1 MKILLLNENPVVS
14 RLVSL
19 SAKKMSY
26 DFEELNAYSENLG
39 NYDVIVVDSDTPA
52 PLKILKEKC
61 DRLIFLAPRN
71 QNVEDIDAQIL
82 QKPFLPTD
90 FLNLLNNKDA
100 NKHTSI
106 DLPMLSND
114 ENPYADI
121 SLDLDNLNLDD
132 LPDENSLDIN
142 SEGMEDLS
150 FDDDAQD
157 DNSNKTLET
166 QNLEHETIKEQTQED
181 TQIDLDLTLEDGE
194 SEKEDLSQEHTA
206 LDTEPS
212 LDELDDKND
221 EDLEIKEDDKNEE
234 IEKQE
239 LLDDSKT
246 NTLEMQ
252 EELSESQDDNSNKTL
267 ETQNLEHDNLEQ
279 ETIKEQTQEDTQTDL
294 DLTLEDGESEKED
307 LSQEHTALDTEP
319 SLDELDDKNDEDLEI
334 KEDDKN
340 EEIEKQELLDDSKTN
355 TLEMQEELSES
366 QDDNSNKT
374 LETQNLEHDNLEQE
388 TIKEQTQ
395 EDTQTDL
402 DLTLED
408 GESEKEDLSQE
419 HTALDTEPS
428 LDELDDKNDED
439 LEDNKELQA
448 NISDFDDLP
457 VVEEQEKEMDFDDL
471 PEDAEFLGQA
481 KDNEESEEVL
491 EEFAPVVEEDVQD
504 EMDDFT
510 SNLSTQDQIKEE
522 LAQLDELD
530 YGIDSDNSSKVLED
544 FKDEPILDDKELG
557 TNEEEVVVPNLN
569 ISDFDTLK
577 ESDIQEALGEEIL
590 EKNEEP
596 IVSDVTKD
604 DNSEEI
610 VNELSQSIAGAITS
624 SIKDDTLKAAL
635 KGMNMNINI
644 NISFKED

>member
-166 QNLEHETIKEQTQED
+166 QNLEHDNLEQETIKEQTQED

-212 LDELDDKND
+212 LDEL
-221 EDLEIKEDDKNEE
+221 DDKNEE

-279 ETIKEQTQEDTQTDL
+279 ETIKEQTQEDTQ
-294 DLTLEDGESEKED
+294 
-307 LSQEHTALDTEP
+307 
-319 SLDELDDKNDEDLEI
+319 I
-334 KEDDKN
+334 
-340 EEIEKQELLDDSKTN
+340 
-355 TLEMQEELSES
+355 
-366 QDDNSNKT
+366 
-374 LETQNLEHDNLEQE
+374 
-388 TIKEQTQ
+388 
-395 EDTQTDL
+395 DL

-457 VVEEQEKEMDFDDL
+457 EVEEQEKEMDFDDL

-481 KDNEESEEVL
+481 KYNEESEENL
-491 EEFAPVVEEDVQD
+491 EEFAPVVEEDIQD
-504 EMDDFT
+504 EIDDFA

>member
-71 QNVEDIDAQIL
+71 QNVDIDAQIL

-90 FLNLLNNKDA
+90 FLNLLNNKDT

-142 SEGMEDLS
+142 SDGMEDLS

-157 DNSNKTLET
+157 DNANETLET
-166 QNLEHETIKEQTQED
+166 QNLEDENLEQETTKEQTQED
-181 TQIDLDLTLEDGE
+181 IQTDLDLTLED
-194 SEKEDLSQEHTA
+194 SKNEKEDLSQEHTA

-212 LDELDDKND
+212 LDDKND

-246 NTLEMQ
+246 NALEMQ
-252 EELSESQDDNSNKTL
+252 EELSESQDDNANETL
-267 ETQNLEHDNLEQ
+267 ETQNLEDENLEQ
-279 ETIKEQTQEDTQTDL
+279 EAIKEQTQEDIQTDL
-294 DLTLEDGESEKED
+294 DLTLEDS
-307 LSQEHTALDTEP
+307 
-319 SLDELDDKNDEDLEI
+319 KN
-334 KEDDKN
+334 
-340 EEIEKQELLDDSKTN
+340 
-355 TLEMQEELSES
+355 
-366 QDDNSNKT
+366 
-374 LETQNLEHDNLEQE
+374 
-388 TIKEQTQ
+388 
-395 EDTQTDL
+395 
-402 DLTLED
+402 
-408 GESEKEDLSQE
+408 EKEDLSQE

-481 KDNEESEEVL
+481 KDSEESEEVL

-504 EMDDFT
+504 EMDDFI

-569 ISDFDTLK
+569 ISDFDALK

-596 IVSDVTKD
+596 IVSNATKD

-610 VNELSQSIAGAITS
+610 VNELSQSIVGAITS

>member
-14 RLVSL
+14 RLISL

-157 DNSNKTLET
+157 DN
-166 QNLEHETIKEQTQED
+166 
-181 TQIDLDLTLEDGE
+181 
-194 SEKEDLSQEHTA
+194 A
-206 LDTEPS
+206 
-212 LDELDDKND
+212 
-221 EDLEIKEDDKNEE
+221 
-234 IEKQE
+234 
-239 LLDDSKT
+239 
-246 NTLEMQ
+246 
-252 EELSESQDDNSNKTL
+252 NKTL

-319 SLDELDDKNDEDLEI
+319 SLDELDDKNDEDLEN

-355 TLEMQEELSES
+355 ALEVQEELSES
-366 QDDNSNKT
+366 QDDNANKT
-374 LETQNLEHDNLEQE
+374 LETQNLEDENLEQE
-388 TIKEQTQ
+388 ATKEQTQ
-395 EDTQTDL
+395 EDIQTDL

-408 GESEKEDLSQE
+408 SKNEKEDLSQE

-448 NISDFDDLP
+448 NMSDFDDLP

>member
-157 DNSNKTLET
+157 DNANKTLET

-279 ETIKEQTQEDTQTDL
+279 ETIKEQTQEDTQ
-294 DLTLEDGESEKED
+294 
-307 LSQEHTALDTEP
+307 
-319 SLDELDDKNDEDLEI
+319 I
-334 KEDDKN
+334 
-340 EEIEKQELLDDSKTN
+340 
-355 TLEMQEELSES
+355 
-366 QDDNSNKT
+366 
-374 LETQNLEHDNLEQE
+374 
-388 TIKEQTQ
+388 
-395 EDTQTDL
+395 DL

-457 VVEEQEKEMDFDDL
+457 EVEEQEKEMDFDDL

-481 KDNEESEEVL
+481 KYNEESEENL
-491 EEFAPVVEEDVQD
+491 EEFAPVVEEDIQD
-504 EMDDFT
+504 EIDDFA

-596 IVSDVTKD
+596 IVSGVTKD

>member
-157 DNSNKTLET
+157 DN
-166 QNLEHETIKEQTQED
+166 
-181 TQIDLDLTLEDGE
+181 
-194 SEKEDLSQEHTA
+194 A
-206 LDTEPS
+206 
-212 LDELDDKND
+212 
-221 EDLEIKEDDKNEE
+221 
-234 IEKQE
+234 
-239 LLDDSKT
+239 
-246 NTLEMQ
+246 
-252 EELSESQDDNSNKTL
+252 NKTL

-279 ETIKEQTQEDTQTDL
+279 ETIKEQTQEDAQTDL

-395 EDTQTDL
+395 EDTQIDL

-408 GESEKEDLSQE
+408 GESEKEDLTQE

-457 VVEEQEKEMDFDDL
+457 EVEEQEKEMDFDDL

-481 KDNEESEEVL
+481 KYNEESEEVL
-491 EEFAPVVEEDVQD
+491 EEFTPVVEEDVQD

-544 FKDEPILDDKELG
+544 FKDEPILDDKELE

>member
-1 MKILLLNENPVVS
+1 
-14 RLVSL
+14 
-19 SAKKMSY
+19 
-26 DFEELNAYSENLG
+26 
-39 NYDVIVVDSDTPA
+39 
-52 PLKILKEKC
+52 
-61 DRLIFLAPRN
+61 
-71 QNVEDIDAQIL
+71 
-82 QKPFLPTD
+82 
-90 FLNLLNNKDA
+90 
-100 NKHTSI
+100 
-106 DLPMLSND
+106 
-114 ENPYADI
+114 
-121 SLDLDNLNLDD
+121 
-132 LPDENSLDIN
+132 
-142 SEGMEDLS
+142 
-150 FDDDAQD
+150 
-157 DNSNKTLET
+157 
-166 QNLEHETIKEQTQED
+166 
-181 TQIDLDLTLEDGE
+181 
-194 SEKEDLSQEHTA
+194 
-206 LDTEPS
+206 
-212 LDELDDKND
+212 DDKND
-221 EDLEIKEDDKNEE
+221 KDLEIKEDDKNEE

-246 NTLEMQ
+246 NALEVQ
-252 EELSESQDDNSNKTL
+252 EELSESQDDNANKTL
-267 ETQNLEHDNLEQ
+267 ETQNLEDENLEQ
-279 ETIKEQTQEDTQTDL
+279 EATKEQTQEDIQTDL
-294 DLTLEDGESEKED
+294 DLTLEDS
-307 LSQEHTALDTEP
+307 
-319 SLDELDDKNDEDLEI
+319 KN
-334 KEDDKN
+334 
-340 EEIEKQELLDDSKTN
+340 
-355 TLEMQEELSES
+355 
-366 QDDNSNKT
+366 
-374 LETQNLEHDNLEQE
+374 
-388 TIKEQTQ
+388 
-395 EDTQTDL
+395 
-402 DLTLED
+402 
-408 GESEKEDLSQE
+408 EKEDLSQE

-448 NISDFDDLP
+448 NMSDFDDLP

-481 KDNEESEEVL
+481 KDSEEPEEFL

-504 EMDDFT
+504 EIDDFT

-569 ISDFDTLK
+569 ISDFDALK

-596 IVSDVTKD
+596 IVSDATKD

>member
-90 FLNLLNNKDA
+90 FLNLLNNKDT

-142 SEGMEDLS
+142 SDGMEDLS

-157 DNSNKTLET
+157 DNANETLET
-166 QNLEHETIKEQTQED
+166 QNLEDENLEQEATKEQTQED
-181 TQIDLDLTLEDGE
+181 I
-194 SEKEDLSQEHTA
+194 
-206 LDTEPS
+206 
-212 LDELDDKND
+212 
-221 EDLEIKEDDKNEE
+221 
-234 IEKQE
+234 
-239 LLDDSKT
+239 
-246 NTLEMQ
+246 
-252 EELSESQDDNSNKTL
+252 
-267 ETQNLEHDNLEQ
+267 
-279 ETIKEQTQEDTQTDL
+279 QTDL
-294 DLTLEDGESEKED
+294 DLTLEDG
-307 LSQEHTALDTEP
+307 
-319 SLDELDDKNDEDLEI
+319 
-334 KEDDKN
+334 
-340 EEIEKQELLDDSKTN
+340 
-355 TLEMQEELSES
+355 
-366 QDDNSNKT
+366 
-374 LETQNLEHDNLEQE
+374 
-388 TIKEQTQ
+388 
-395 EDTQTDL
+395 
-402 DLTLED
+402 
-408 GESEKEDLSQE
+408 GSEKEDLSQE

-457 VVEEQEKEMDFDDL
+457 MVEEQEKEMDFDDI

-481 KDNEESEEVL
+481 KDNEESEENL

-504 EMDDFT
+504 EMDDFI

-530 YGIDSDNSSKVLED
+530 YGIDSDNSSKILED

-569 ISDFDTLK
+569 ISDFDALK
-577 ESDIQEALGEEIL
+577 ESDIQEALGEEIV

-596 IVSDVTKD
+596 IVSNVTKD

-610 VNELSQSIAGAITS
+610 VNELSQSIVGAITS

>member
-157 DNSNKTLET
+157 DNANKTLET
-166 QNLEHETIKEQTQED
+166 QNLEHGTIKEQTQED

-267 ETQNLEHDNLEQ
+267 ETQNLEHDNLEH
-279 ETIKEQTQEDTQTDL
+279 ETIKEQTQEDTQ
-294 DLTLEDGESEKED
+294 
-307 LSQEHTALDTEP
+307 
-319 SLDELDDKNDEDLEI
+319 I
-334 KEDDKN
+334 
-340 EEIEKQELLDDSKTN
+340 
-355 TLEMQEELSES
+355 
-366 QDDNSNKT
+366 
-374 LETQNLEHDNLEQE
+374 
-388 TIKEQTQ
+388 
-395 EDTQTDL
+395 DL

-457 VVEEQEKEMDFDDL
+457 EVEEQEKEMDFDDL

-481 KDNEESEEVL
+481 KYNEESEENL

-504 EMDDFT
+504 EIDDFA

>member
-90 FLNLLNNKDA
+90 FLNLLNNKDV
-100 NKHTSI
+100 NKHTPI

-142 SEGMEDLS
+142 SEGVKDLS
-150 FDDDAQD
+150 FDDDVQD
-157 DNSNKTLET
+157 DNANKTLET
-166 QNLEHETIKEQTQED
+166 QNLEDENLEQEAIKEQTQED
-181 TQIDLDLTLEDGE
+181 IQTDLDLTLEDSK

-212 LDELDDKND
+212 LDDKND

-239 LLDDSKT
+239 LLNDSKT

-252 EELSESQDDNSNKTL
+252 EELNAQDDNANKTL
-267 ETQNLEHDNLEQ
+267 ETQNLEDENLEQ
-279 ETIKEQTQEDTQTDL
+279 EAIKEQTQEDIQTDL
-294 DLTLEDGESEKED
+294 DLTLEDRESEKED
-307 LSQEHTALDTEP
+307 LSQEHTALDSEP
-319 SLDELDDKNDEDLEI
+319 SI
-334 KEDDKN
+334 
-340 EEIEKQELLDDSKTN
+340 
-355 TLEMQEELSES
+355 
-366 QDDNSNKT
+366 
-374 LETQNLEHDNLEQE
+374 
-388 TIKEQTQ
+388 
-395 EDTQTDL
+395 
-402 DLTLED
+402 
-408 GESEKEDLSQE
+408 
-419 HTALDTEPS
+419 
-428 LDELDDKNDED
+428 DELDDKNDED

-481 KDNEESEEVL
+481 KDSEESEEVL

-504 EMDDFT
+504 EMDDFI

-569 ISDFDTLK
+569 ISDFDALK

-596 IVSDVTKD
+596 IVSNAIKD

-610 VNELSQSIAGAITS
+610 VNELSQSIVGAITS

>member
-1 MKILLLNENPVVS
+1 
-14 RLVSL
+14 
-19 SAKKMSY
+19 
-26 DFEELNAYSENLG
+26 AYSENLG

-166 QNLEHETIKEQTQED
+166 QNLEH
-181 TQIDLDLTLEDGE
+181 
-194 SEKEDLSQEHTA
+194 
-206 LDTEPS
+206 
-212 LDELDDKND
+212 
-221 EDLEIKEDDKNEE
+221 
-234 IEKQE
+234 
-239 LLDDSKT
+239 
-246 NTLEMQ
+246 
-252 EELSESQDDNSNKTL
+252 
-267 ETQNLEHDNLEQ
+267 DNLEQ
-279 ETIKEQTQEDTQTDL
+279 ETIKEQTQEDT
-294 DLTLEDGESEKED
+294 
-307 LSQEHTALDTEP
+307 P
-319 SLDELDDKNDEDLEI
+319 I
-334 KEDDKN
+334 
-340 EEIEKQELLDDSKTN
+340 
-355 TLEMQEELSES
+355 
-366 QDDNSNKT
+366 
-374 LETQNLEHDNLEQE
+374 
-388 TIKEQTQ
+388 
-395 EDTQTDL
+395 DL

-457 VVEEQEKEMDFDDL
+457 EVEEQEKEMDFDDL

-481 KDNEESEEVL
+481 KYNEESEENL

-504 EMDDFT
+504 EIDDFA

>member
-157 DNSNKTLET
+157 DNANKTLET
-166 QNLEHETIKEQTQED
+166 QNLEHDNLEHETIKEQTQED

-221 EDLEIKEDDKNEE
+221 EDLE
-234 IEKQE
+234 
-239 LLDDSKT
+239 
-246 NTLEMQ
+246 
-252 EELSESQDDNSNKTL
+252 
-267 ETQNLEHDNLEQ
+267 
-279 ETIKEQTQEDTQTDL
+279 
-294 DLTLEDGESEKED
+294 
-307 LSQEHTALDTEP
+307 
-319 SLDELDDKNDEDLEI
+319 
-334 KEDDKN
+334 
-340 EEIEKQELLDDSKTN
+340 
-355 TLEMQEELSES
+355 
-366 QDDNSNKT
+366 
-374 LETQNLEHDNLEQE
+374 
-388 TIKEQTQ
+388 
-395 EDTQTDL
+395 
-402 DLTLED
+402 
-408 GESEKEDLSQE
+408 
-419 HTALDTEPS
+419 
-428 LDELDDKNDED
+428 
-439 LEDNKELQA
+439 DNKELQA

-457 VVEEQEKEMDFDDL
+457 EVEEQEKEMDFDDLPEVEEQEKEMDFDDL

-481 KDNEESEEVL
+481 KYNEESEENL

-504 EMDDFT
+504 EIDDFA

>member
-157 DNSNKTLET
+157 DN
-166 QNLEHETIKEQTQED
+166 
-181 TQIDLDLTLEDGE
+181 
-194 SEKEDLSQEHTA
+194 A
-206 LDTEPS
+206 
-212 LDELDDKND
+212 
-221 EDLEIKEDDKNEE
+221 
-234 IEKQE
+234 
-239 LLDDSKT
+239 
-246 NTLEMQ
+246 
-252 EELSESQDDNSNKTL
+252 NKTL

-319 SLDELDDKNDEDLEI
+319 SLDELDDKNDEDLEN

-395 EDTQTDL
+395 EDTQIDL

-419 HTALDTEPS
+419 HTVLDTEPS

-457 VVEEQEKEMDFDDL
+457 EVEEQEKEMDFDDL
-471 PEDAEFLGQA
+471 PGDAEFLGQA
-481 KDNEESEEVL
+481 KYNEESEENL

-504 EMDDFT
+504 EIDDFA

>member
-157 DNSNKTLET
+157 DNANKTLET
-166 QNLEHETIKEQTQED
+166 Q
-181 TQIDLDLTLEDGE
+181 
-194 SEKEDLSQEHTA
+194 
-206 LDTEPS
+206 
-212 LDELDDKND
+212 
-221 EDLEIKEDDKNEE
+221 
-234 IEKQE
+234 
-239 LLDDSKT
+239 
-246 NTLEMQ
+246 
-252 EELSESQDDNSNKTL
+252 
-267 ETQNLEHDNLEQ
+267 
-279 ETIKEQTQEDTQTDL
+279 
-294 DLTLEDGESEKED
+294 
-307 LSQEHTALDTEP
+307 
-319 SLDELDDKNDEDLEI
+319 
-334 KEDDKN
+334 
-340 EEIEKQELLDDSKTN
+340 
-355 TLEMQEELSES
+355 
-366 QDDNSNKT
+366 
-374 LETQNLEHDNLEQE
+374 NLEQE

-448 NISDFDDLP
+448 NISDFDDLPVVEEQEKEMDFDDLP

>member
-157 DNSNKTLET
+157 DN
-166 QNLEHETIKEQTQED
+166 
-181 TQIDLDLTLEDGE
+181 
-194 SEKEDLSQEHTA
+194 A
-206 LDTEPS
+206 
-212 LDELDDKND
+212 
-221 EDLEIKEDDKNEE
+221 
-234 IEKQE
+234 
-239 LLDDSKT
+239 
-246 NTLEMQ
+246 
-252 EELSESQDDNSNKTL
+252 NKTL

-319 SLDELDDKNDEDLEI
+319 SLDELDDKNDEDLEN

-374 LETQNLEHDNLEQE
+374 LETQNLEHDNLEHE

-395 EDTQTDL
+395 EDTQIDL

-457 VVEEQEKEMDFDDL
+457 EVEEQEKEMDFDDL

-481 KDNEESEEVL
+481 KYNEESEENL

-504 EMDDFT
+504 EIDDFAL
-510 SNLSTQDQIKEE
+510 NLSTQDQIKEE

>member
-26 DFEELNAYSENLG
+26 DFEELNAYSENLD

-157 DNSNKTLET
+157 DNASKTLET
-166 QNLEHETIKEQTQED
+166 Q
-181 TQIDLDLTLEDGE
+181 
-194 SEKEDLSQEHTA
+194 
-206 LDTEPS
+206 
-212 LDELDDKND
+212 
-221 EDLEIKEDDKNEE
+221 
-234 IEKQE
+234 
-239 LLDDSKT
+239 
-246 NTLEMQ
+246 
-252 EELSESQDDNSNKTL
+252 
-267 ETQNLEHDNLEQ
+267 NLEQ

>member
-157 DNSNKTLET
+157 DN
-166 QNLEHETIKEQTQED
+166 
-181 TQIDLDLTLEDGE
+181 
-194 SEKEDLSQEHTA
+194 A
-206 LDTEPS
+206 
-212 LDELDDKND
+212 
-221 EDLEIKEDDKNEE
+221 
-234 IEKQE
+234 
-239 LLDDSKT
+239 
-246 NTLEMQ
+246 
-252 EELSESQDDNSNKTL
+252 
-267 ETQNLEHDNLEQ
+267 
-279 ETIKEQTQEDTQTDL
+279 
-294 DLTLEDGESEKED
+294 
-307 LSQEHTALDTEP
+307 
-319 SLDELDDKNDEDLEI
+319 
-334 KEDDKN
+334 
-340 EEIEKQELLDDSKTN
+340 
-355 TLEMQEELSES
+355 
-366 QDDNSNKT
+366 NKT

-457 VVEEQEKEMDFDDL
+457 
-471 PEDAEFLGQA
+471 EDAEFLGQA
-481 KDNEESEEVL
+481 KYNEESEENL

-504 EMDDFT
+504 EIDDFA

>member
-157 DNSNKTLET
+157 DNANKTLET

-206 LDTEPS
+206 LDTES
-212 LDELDDKND
+212 
-221 EDLEIKEDDKNEE
+221 
-234 IEKQE
+234 
-239 LLDDSKT
+239 
-246 NTLEMQ
+246 
-252 EELSESQDDNSNKTL
+252 
-267 ETQNLEHDNLEQ
+267 
-279 ETIKEQTQEDTQTDL
+279 
-294 DLTLEDGESEKED
+294 
-307 LSQEHTALDTEP
+307 

>member
-166 QNLEHETIKEQTQED
+166 QNLEH
-181 TQIDLDLTLEDGE
+181 
-194 SEKEDLSQEHTA
+194 
-206 LDTEPS
+206 
-212 LDELDDKND
+212 
-221 EDLEIKEDDKNEE
+221 
-234 IEKQE
+234 
-239 LLDDSKT
+239 
-246 NTLEMQ
+246 
-252 EELSESQDDNSNKTL
+252 
-267 ETQNLEHDNLEQ
+267 DNLEQ

-307 LSQEHTALDTEP
+307 LSQEHTALD
-319 SLDELDDKNDEDLEI
+319 
-334 KEDDKN
+334 
-340 EEIEKQELLDDSKTN
+340 
-355 TLEMQEELSES
+355 
-366 QDDNSNKT
+366 
-374 LETQNLEHDNLEQE
+374 
-388 TIKEQTQ
+388 
-395 EDTQTDL
+395 
-402 DLTLED
+402 
-408 GESEKEDLSQE
+408 
-419 HTALDTEPS
+419 AEPS

-481 KDNEESEEVL
+481 KYNEESEENL

-504 EMDDFT
+504 EIDDFA

-596 IVSDVTKD
+596 IASDVTKD

>member
-157 DNSNKTLET
+157 DNANKTLET
-166 QNLEHETIKEQTQED
+166 QNLEHDNLEQETIKEQTQED
-181 TQIDLDLTLEDGE
+181 TPIDLDLTLEDDE

-279 ETIKEQTQEDTQTDL
+279 ETIKEQTQEDTQ
-294 DLTLEDGESEKED
+294 
-307 LSQEHTALDTEP
+307 
-319 SLDELDDKNDEDLEI
+319 I
-334 KEDDKN
+334 
-340 EEIEKQELLDDSKTN
+340 
-355 TLEMQEELSES
+355 
-366 QDDNSNKT
+366 
-374 LETQNLEHDNLEQE
+374 
-388 TIKEQTQ
+388 
-395 EDTQTDL
+395 DL

-457 VVEEQEKEMDFDDL
+457 EVEEQEKEMDFDDL

-481 KDNEESEEVL
+481 KYNEESEENL

-504 EMDDFT
+504 EIDDFA

>member
-90 FLNLLNNKDA
+90 FLNLLNNKDV
-100 NKHTSI
+100 NKHTPI

-142 SEGMEDLS
+142 SEGVKDLS

-157 DNSNKTLET
+157 DNANKTLET
-166 QNLEHETIKEQTQED
+166 QNLEDENLEQEAIKEQTQED
-181 TQIDLDLTLEDGE
+181 IQTDLDLTLEDSK

-212 LDELDDKND
+212 LDDKND

-239 LLDDSKT
+239 LLNDSKT

-252 EELSESQDDNSNKTL
+252 EELNAQDDNANKTL
-267 ETQNLEHDNLEQ
+267 ETQNLEDENLEQ
-279 ETIKEQTQEDTQTDL
+279 EAIKEQTQEDIQTDL
-294 DLTLEDGESEKED
+294 DLTLEDRESEKED
-307 LSQEHTALDTEP
+307 LSQEHTALDSEP
-319 SLDELDDKNDEDLEI
+319 SI
-334 KEDDKN
+334 
-340 EEIEKQELLDDSKTN
+340 
-355 TLEMQEELSES
+355 
-366 QDDNSNKT
+366 
-374 LETQNLEHDNLEQE
+374 
-388 TIKEQTQ
+388 
-395 EDTQTDL
+395 
-402 DLTLED
+402 
-408 GESEKEDLSQE
+408 
-419 HTALDTEPS
+419 
-428 LDELDDKNDED
+428 DELDDKNDED

-457 VVEEQEKEMDFDDL
+457 MVEEQEKEMDFDDI

-481 KDNEESEEVL
+481 KDNEESEEIL
-491 EEFAPVVEEDVQD
+491 EEFTPVVEEDVQD

-569 ISDFDTLK
+569 ISDFDALK
-577 ESDIQEALGEEIL
+577 ESDIQEALGEEIV

-596 IVSDVTKD
+596 IVSNATKD

-610 VNELSQSIAGAITS
+610 VNELSQSIVGAITS

>member
-71 QNVEDIDAQIL
+71 QNVDIDAQIL

-90 FLNLLNNKDA
+90 FLNLLNNKDT

-106 DLPMLSND
+106 DLPILSND

-166 QNLEHETIKEQTQED
+166 QNLEH
-181 TQIDLDLTLEDGE
+181 
-194 SEKEDLSQEHTA
+194 
-206 LDTEPS
+206 
-212 LDELDDKND
+212 
-221 EDLEIKEDDKNEE
+221 
-234 IEKQE
+234 
-239 LLDDSKT
+239 
-246 NTLEMQ
+246 
-252 EELSESQDDNSNKTL
+252 
-267 ETQNLEHDNLEQ
+267 DNLEQ
-279 ETIKEQTQEDTQTDL
+279 ETIKEQTQEDTQ
-294 DLTLEDGESEKED
+294 
-307 LSQEHTALDTEP
+307 
-319 SLDELDDKNDEDLEI
+319 I
-334 KEDDKN
+334 
-340 EEIEKQELLDDSKTN
+340 
-355 TLEMQEELSES
+355 
-366 QDDNSNKT
+366 
-374 LETQNLEHDNLEQE
+374 
-388 TIKEQTQ
+388 
-395 EDTQTDL
+395 DL

-530 YGIDSDNSSKVLED
+530 YGIDSENSSKVLED

-569 ISDFDTLK
+569 ISDFDALK

-596 IVSDVTKD
+596 IASDATKD

>member
-90 FLNLLNNKDA
+90 FLNLLNNKDV
-100 NKHTSI
+100 NKHTPI

-157 DNSNKTLET
+157 DNANKTLET

-194 SEKEDLSQEHTA
+194 SEKEGLSQEHTA

-246 NTLEMQ
+246 NALEVQ

-279 ETIKEQTQEDTQTDL
+279 ETIKEQTQEDTQ
-294 DLTLEDGESEKED
+294 
-307 LSQEHTALDTEP
+307 
-319 SLDELDDKNDEDLEI
+319 I
-334 KEDDKN
+334 
-340 EEIEKQELLDDSKTN
+340 
-355 TLEMQEELSES
+355 
-366 QDDNSNKT
+366 
-374 LETQNLEHDNLEQE
+374 
-388 TIKEQTQ
+388 
-395 EDTQTDL
+395 DL

-457 VVEEQEKEMDFDDL
+457 EVEEQEKEMDFDDL

-481 KDNEESEEVL
+481 KYNEESEENL

-504 EMDDFT
+504 EIDDFT

-569 ISDFDTLK
+569 ISDFDALK

-596 IVSDVTKD
+596 IVSDATKD

>member
-166 QNLEHETIKEQTQED
+166 QNLEH
-181 TQIDLDLTLEDGE
+181 
-194 SEKEDLSQEHTA
+194 
-206 LDTEPS
+206 
-212 LDELDDKND
+212 
-221 EDLEIKEDDKNEE
+221 
-234 IEKQE
+234 
-239 LLDDSKT
+239 
-246 NTLEMQ
+246 
-252 EELSESQDDNSNKTL
+252 
-267 ETQNLEHDNLEQ
+267 DNLEQ

-319 SLDELDDKNDEDLEI
+319 SLDELDDKNDEDSEI

-374 LETQNLEHDNLEQE
+374 LETQNLEQDNLEQDNLEQDNLEQDNLEQDNLEQDNLEQE

>member
-132 LPDENSLDIN
+132 LPDKNSLDIN

-157 DNSNKTLET
+157 DN
-166 QNLEHETIKEQTQED
+166 
-181 TQIDLDLTLEDGE
+181 
-194 SEKEDLSQEHTA
+194 A
-206 LDTEPS
+206 
-212 LDELDDKND
+212 
-221 EDLEIKEDDKNEE
+221 
-234 IEKQE
+234 
-239 LLDDSKT
+239 
-246 NTLEMQ
+246 
-252 EELSESQDDNSNKTL
+252 NKTL

-366 QDDNSNKT
+366 QDDNANKT

-395 EDTQTDL
+395 EDTQIDL

-457 VVEEQEKEMDFDDL
+457 EVEEQEKEMDFDDL

-481 KDNEESEEVL
+481 KYNEESEEVL

>member
-90 FLNLLNNKDA
+90 FLNLLNNKDT

-142 SEGMEDLS
+142 SDGMEDLS

-157 DNSNKTLET
+157 DNANETLET
-166 QNLEHETIKEQTQED
+166 QNLEDENLEQEATKEQTQED
-181 TQIDLDLTLEDGE
+181 IQTDLDLTLEDGG

-212 LDELDDKND
+212 LDDKND

-234 IEKQE
+234 IKKQE
-239 LLDDSKT
+239 LLNDSKA

-252 EELSESQDDNSNKTL
+252 EELNESQDDNANETL
-267 ETQNLEHDNLEQ
+267 ETQNLEDENLEQ
-279 ETIKEQTQEDTQTDL
+279 ETTKEQNQEDIQTDL
-294 DLTLEDGESEKED
+294 DLTLEDG
-307 LSQEHTALDTEP
+307 
-319 SLDELDDKNDEDLEI
+319 
-334 KEDDKN
+334 
-340 EEIEKQELLDDSKTN
+340 
-355 TLEMQEELSES
+355 
-366 QDDNSNKT
+366 
-374 LETQNLEHDNLEQE
+374 
-388 TIKEQTQ
+388 
-395 EDTQTDL
+395 
-402 DLTLED
+402 
-408 GESEKEDLSQE
+408 GSEKEDLSQE

-457 VVEEQEKEMDFDDL
+457 VVEEQEKEMDFDDI

-481 KDNEESEEVL
+481 KDNEESEENL

-504 EMDDFT
+504 EMDDFI

-544 FKDEPILDDKELG
+544 FKDEPILDDTELG

-569 ISDFDTLK
+569 ISDFDALK
-577 ESDIQEALGEEIL
+577 ESDIQEALGEEIV

-596 IVSDVTKD
+596 IVSNATKD

-610 VNELSQSIAGAITS
+610 VNELSQSIVGAITS

>member
-166 QNLEHETIKEQTQED
+166 QNLEHDNLEQETIKEQTQED

-212 LDELDDKND
+212 LDEL
-221 EDLEIKEDDKNEE
+221 DDKNEE

-279 ETIKEQTQEDTQTDL
+279 ETIKEQTQEDT
-294 DLTLEDGESEKED
+294 
-307 LSQEHTALDTEP
+307 P
-319 SLDELDDKNDEDLEI
+319 I
-334 KEDDKN
+334 
-340 EEIEKQELLDDSKTN
+340 
-355 TLEMQEELSES
+355 
-366 QDDNSNKT
+366 
-374 LETQNLEHDNLEQE
+374 
-388 TIKEQTQ
+388 
-395 EDTQTDL
+395 DL

-457 VVEEQEKEMDFDDL
+457 EVEEQEKEMDFDDL

-481 KDNEESEEVL
+481 KYNEESEENL

-504 EMDDFT
+504 EIDDFA